1 MRIWNNFSISIILL
15 GALAG
20 VAGAQ
25 TRQTADQTQ
34 PQPGNSIDSA
44 VTTVNQAIDRMIAR
58 EHDENATIRRY
69 NPIIETYI
77 QDMKPDAN
85 LGSIP
90 VKDHYFLGQA
100 NLSKGVVDTS
110 MLDKKKG
117 KMAELNPL
125 SHVSDY
131 FTSSYVPEGFLQ
143 MIYLDTTFFDRQHYQ
158 FDYVGREFLG
168 EVRCLVFDVTPLPK
182 SGRGRFKG
190 RVWAEDQGYTIVR
203 FNGVYTPLAG
213 INSFNLHFDSWRLNV
228 QPGLWLPSFV
238 FSQESQLK
246 DFVGNDVRFKS
257 QTRLWG
263 YDLKNSGR
271 EEEFSQLTI
280 EAATAITDQTTQQQD
295 RSPIEAEREWQ
306 HQAEINVLQRLQ
318 RTGLLAPPNEVD
330 KVLETVVNNIEVT
343 NNLDIQPEI
352 HCRVLLTG
360 TLESFSI
367 GHTIVLS
374 RGLIDVLPDEASL
387 ATMLAQELAQI
398 IVTKPSTDQWGF
410 NDTTNVSTVEAL
422 NHFSFRDTP
431 ADVAAANAKA
441 VDLLKNSPY
450 KDKLGPATLFLK
462 QLDAESKELPALI
475 NPHLGN
481 GVTLGSALSATGPA
495 LQPDKVDQISALP
508 IGARVKLDP
517 WTDRVELLKSKPVA
531 LLSAREKMPFEV
543 TPFMPFLT
551 RYQRPGSGVVADPA
565 KADLAKKDQQQPQQ
579 QHRSGRSK
587 WPEGEWVR
595 VSSHRNAG
603 DGRG

>member
-1 MRIWNNFSISIILL
+1 MRTSKKFSLSIILL

-20 VAGAQ
+20 FAGAQ
-25 TRQTADQTQ
+25 TQQTADQTQ
-34 PQPGNSIDSA
+34 PQPGNSTDSS

-110 MLDKKKG
+110 MLDKKKS
-117 KMAELNPL
+117 KMEELNPL

-131 FTSSYVPEGFLQ
+131 FTSQYVPEGFLQ
-143 MIYLDTTFFDRQHYQ
+143 MIYLDTAYFDRQHYQ

-190 RVWAEDQGYTIVR
+190 RVWAEDQGFAIVR

-213 INSFNLHFDSWRLNV
+213 INAFNLHFDSWRLNV
-228 QPGLWLPSFV
+228 QPGLWLPAFV

-246 DFVGNDVRFKS
+246 DFVGNNVRFKS

-263 YDLKNSGR
+263 YDLKNTGR

-280 EAATAITDQTTQQQD
+280 EAATAITDQSTQAQD

-318 RTGLLAPPNEVD
+318 RTGLLAAPGEVD

-352 HCRVLLTG
+352 HCRVMLTG

-387 ATMLAQELAQI
+387 ATMLAQQLAQI

-431 ADVAAANAKA
+431 ADIAAANAKA
-441 VDLLKNSPY
+441 VELLKNSPY

-462 QLDAESKELPALI
+462 QLEAESKELPALI

-481 GVTLGSALSATGPA
+481 GVTLGTALSGTGPA
-495 LQPDKVDQISALP
+495 LDPSKVDQIAALP

-517 WTDRVELLKSKPVA
+517 WSDRVELLKSKPVA

-543 TPFMPFLT
+543 TPFMPYLT
-551 RYQRPGSGVVADPA
+551 RYQKPSSGISADPA
-565 KADLAKKDQQQPQQ
+565 KADLAKKDQPQPQQ
-579 QHRSGRSK
+579 Q
-587 WPEGEWVR
+587 
-595 VSSHRNAG
+595 
-603 DGRG
+603 

>member
-1 MRIWNNFSISIILL
+1 MRTWKNLSLSIVLL
-15 GALAG
+15 GAYAG
-20 VAGAQ
+20 AAGAQ
-25 TRQTADQTQ
+25 TKPAADTTQ
-34 PQPGNSIDSA
+34 PQQQLHQEPGDAVAA

-77 QDMKPDAN
+77 QDMKPDPQMGA
-85 LGSIP
+85 IP

-100 NLSKGVVDTS
+100 NLSKGVVDNS

-117 KMAELNPL
+117 VMGQLNPL
-125 SHVSDY
+125 AHVSEY
-131 FTSSYVPEGFLQ
+131 FTSSYIPEGFLQ
-143 MIYLDTTFFDRQHYQ
+143 MIYLDNQFFDRQHYQ

-168 EVRCLVFDVTPLPK
+168 EVRCLVFDVNPLPK
-182 SGRGRFKG
+182 SGKGRFKG
-190 RVWAEDQGYTIVR
+190 RVWAEDQGFTVVR

-213 INSFNLHFDSWRLNV
+213 INSFNLHFDSWRMNV
-228 QPGLWLPSFV
+228 QPGLWLPAFV
-238 FSQESQLK
+238 FSQESDLK
-246 DFVGNDVRFKS
+246 EFLGNHVRFKA

-263 YDLKNSGR
+263 YDLKSTVR
-271 EEEFSQLTI
+271 QAEFSQMTI
-280 EAATAITDQTTQQQD
+280 EAATAIQDQTKTQQD
-295 RSPIEAEREWQ
+295 RSPIESEREWQ
-306 HQAEINVLQRLQ
+306 HQAEINVIDRLQ

-330 KVLETVVNNIEVT
+330 KVLETVINNIEVT

-352 HCRVLLTG
+352 HCRVMLTG
-360 TLESFSI
+360 TLESFTI

-422 NHFSFRDTP
+422 SHFSFRDTP
-431 ADVAAANAKA
+431 ADIQAANAKA
-441 VDLLKNSPY
+441 VELLKNSPY
-450 KDKLGPATLFLK
+450 KDKLGPASLFLK
-462 QLDAESKELPALI
+462 QLDAQQKNLPALI
-475 NPHLGN
+475 NAHLGN
-481 GVTLGSALSATGPA
+481 GVTFTTVLASSGPA

-508 IGARVKLDP
+508 IGARLKLDP
-517 WTDRVELLKSKPVA
+517 WTDKVEMLKSKPVA

-551 RYQRPGSGVVADPA
+551 RYQKPGSNISADPV
-565 KADLAKKDQQQPQQ
+565 KADLAKKDQQPQTQ
-579 QHRSGRSK
+579 QTQQ
-587 WPEGEWVR
+587 
-595 VSSHRNAG
+595 
-603 DGRG
+603 